1 MAIYRRAREDL
12 DTAAEC
18 HWHAEHDDPHS
29 PEAVAWS
36 YLIAE
41 REALTR
47 AAITGMA
54 QKRK

>member
-1 MAIYRRAREDL
+1 MDLYRRAREDL

-18 HWHAEHDDPHS
+18 HWHAEHGDAHS

-47 AAITGMA
+47 SAILGMG
-54 QKRK
+54 KRK